1 MNASWRKILGN
12 SGWQFADRLF
22 RQGGGIL
29 ISIAIA
35 RHLGP
40 QYFGDLSFAI
50 AFSIF
55 FAALAK
61 LGLDTIV
68 VREIVRQPERS
79 GDILGAAFVLKL
91 LGGVLALS
99 LAALTIRWI
108 RPHDPALQGL
118 VVIIAAGIVFQAF
131 DTADLWFQS
140 QVQSRWT
147 AIARGSAFVVLATTN
162 ISLIVMKA
170 PVEAFAGTAAAEA
183 VLYAIGFS
191 VVVWR
196 APRPADLRLR
206 VRWQQMVILL
216 RESGY
221 LIFAGIAVA
230 LYLRLDQILLA
241 EFMDNKAV
249 GLYSAAL
256 KLSEMWY
263 VIPTVI
269 VSSATPY
276 LTTLYSQSPQF
287 PDAYRQKLQQLLNML
302 MRVAFLIVIPM
313 VLLARV
319 LMQWLYGAAYA
330 EAGLILSI
338 HIVAAVFVFQGVGI
352 SAVMV
357 IEQRTR
363 LLWWQTLAGVLCNIA
378 LNSVLIPLYG
388 AAGAA
393 VALVA
398 SQFFV
403 NYGVLG
409 LRSETRHLFNMETTL
424 HFKISMRQSAEE
436 AIQTQPSCT
445 Q

>member
-79 GDILGAAFVLKL
+79 GDILGAAFALKL

-118 VVIIAAGIVFQAF
+118 VVIVAAGIVFQAF

-170 PVEAFAGTAAAEA
+170 PVEAFAWTAAAEA
-183 VLYAIGFS
+183 VLCAIGFS

-230 LYLRLDQILLA
+230 LYLRLDQMMLA

-276 LTTLYSQSPQF
+276 LTTLYSQSSQSPQTYNE
-287 PDAYRQKLQQLLNML
+287 YRAKLQQLLNML

-393 VALVA
+393 VALVL
-398 SQFFV
+398 SQLFV
-403 NYGVLG
+403 NYGVLA
-409 LRSETRHLFNMETTL
+409 LWSETRHLFNMETKAFRAL
-424 HFKISMRQSAEE
+424 VAWSLWDWWNKK
-436 AIQTQPSCT
+436 
-445 Q
+445 

>member
-118 VVIIAAGIVFQAF
+118 VVIVAAGIVFQAF

-170 PVEAFAGTAAAEA
+170 PVEAFAWTAAAEA
-183 VLYAIGFS
+183 VLCAIGFS

-276 LTTLYSQSPQF
+276 LTTLYSQSPQS

-352 SAVMV
+352 SAAMV

-393 VALVA
+393 VALVL
-398 SQFFV
+398 SQLFV
-403 NYGVLG
+403 NYGVLA
-409 LRSETRHLFNMETTL
+409 LWSETRHLFNMETKAFRDL
-424 HFKISMRQSAEE
+424 VAWSLWDW
-436 AIQTQPSCT
+436 
-445 Q
+445 

>member
-118 VVIIAAGIVFQAF
+118 VVIVAAGIVFQAF

-276 LTTLYSQSPQF
+276 LTTLYSQSPQS

-352 SAVMV
+352 SAAMV

-393 VALVA
+393 VALVL
-398 SQFFV
+398 SQLFV
-403 NYGVLG
+403 NYGVLA
-409 LRSETRHLFNMETTL
+409 LWSETRHLFNMETKAFRAL
-424 HFKISMRQSAEE
+424 VAWSLWDWWNKK
-436 AIQTQPSCT
+436 
-445 Q
+445 

>member
-118 VVIIAAGIVFQAF
+118 VVIVAAGIVFQAF

-170 PVEAFAGTAAAEA
+170 PVEAFAWTAAAEA
-183 VLYAIGFS
+183 VLCAIGFS

-276 LTTLYSQSPQF
+276 LTTLYSQSPQS

-352 SAVMV
+352 SAAMV

-393 VALVA
+393 VALVL
-398 SQFFV
+398 SQLFV
-403 NYGVLG
+403 NYGVLA
-409 LRSETRHLFNMETTL
+409 LWSETRHLFNMETKAFRAL
-424 HFKISMRQSAEE
+424 VAWSLWDW
-436 AIQTQPSCT
+436 
-445 Q
+445 

>member
-79 GDILGAAFVLKL
+79 GDILGAAFALKL

-118 VVIIAAGIVFQAF
+118 VVIVAAGIVFQAF

-170 PVEAFAGTAAAEA
+170 PVEAFAWTAAAEA

-276 LTTLYSQSPQF
+276 LTTLYSQSPQS

-352 SAVMV
+352 SAAMV

-393 VALVA
+393 VALVL
-398 SQFFV
+398 SQLFV
-403 NYGVLG
+403 NYGVLA
-409 LRSETRHLFNMETTL
+409 LWSETRHLFNMETKAFRAL
-424 HFKISMRQSAEE
+424 VAWSLWDW
-436 AIQTQPSCT
+436 
-445 Q
+445 